1 MPRLYLIIIL
11 LMLIATIT
19 GDMLITDNLY
29 YQSYSG
35 QMSQDMIMKL
45 LDIQHKYDW
54 VAYIISPLLVTIK
67 MFFIAGLLYTGSIF
81 TDSKIK
87 FKQFWHIVMLS
98 EFVTIAYIFI
108 RQALLYYHNFQT
120 LEEIQGYI
128 PLSAYSI
135 IDKNSFPQ
143 YLAPLFSSLNL
154 FELFYWVALSM
165 LLAPLLKAS
174 FTRSI
179 GFVAKT
185 YGTGLLLWIT
195 FITFLMIHLGMA

>member
-11 LMLIATIT
+11 LMLISTIT

-98 EFVTIAYIFI
+98 EFVTIAYIVI
-108 RQALLYYHNFQT
+108 RQ
-120 LEEIQGYI
+120 
-128 PLSAYSI
+128 PLPKSMP
-135 IDKNSFPQ
+135 KN
-143 YLAPLFSSLNL
+143 
-154 FELFYWVALSM
+154 
-165 LLAPLLKAS
+165 
-174 FTRSI
+174 
-179 GFVAKT
+179 
-185 YGTGLLLWIT
+185 
-195 FITFLMIHLGMA
+195 